1 VYFTV
6 AIKVSVASLW
16 NTASDMAKMIGYPVN
31 KLPVEAVRKAEKFLS
46 EVDYTRLQWN
56 DWRNAKQKVS
66 IWWSLASSNRFSE
79 SWRRTT
85 KCARFTTS
93 SRASNQT
100 TWSIV
105 LAKEGAAVDGKK
117 QDWDREVGAI

>member
-46 EVDYTRLQWN
+46 EVDYTRLQ
-56 DWRNAKQKVS
+56 
-66 IWWSLASSNRFSE
+66 
-79 SWRRTT
+79 
-85 KCARFTTS
+85 
-93 SRASNQT
+93 
-100 TWSIV
+100 
-105 LAKEGAAVDGKK
+105 
-117 QDWDREVGAI
+117 